1 MTSPSQLSSYLSSL
15 RGRLQG
21 RNLALALWVVV
32 TLIAVALI
40 IALNHEPKGPRPGVA
55 AYITRV
61 NYLSVT
67 FSQDYK
73 SIENAYRSFALA
85 PKRPAAQEQRLQKAS
100 AQLTVLRKR
109 VQRIPAPPQASVLK
123 QRLIAFFRQQEA
135 VSREL
140 LGVSTYV
147 PRLAA
152 AERVLAPA
160 GARMRAALKQKGT
173 AKQQAAAL
181 DEYVAALN
189 GAADA
194 VEAIKAPALFL
205 GSHAAQVQRL
215 RHTADVTHRLSVAL
229 VANDKPALKQA
240 VNELG
245 RGTSSS
251 SAAARTAIL
260 SYNAR
265 VVKIRELGA
274 SVERERRR
282 LNDSLS

>member
-32 TLIAVALI
+32 TLIVVALI

-55 AYITRV
+55 AYITRI
-61 NYLSVT
+61 NNLSVT
-67 FSQDYK
+67 FSRDYK
-73 SIENAYRSFALA
+73 SIETAYRRFALA
-85 PKRPAAQEQRLQKAS
+85 PQRPAAQEKRLQKAS
-100 AQLTVLRKR
+100 TQLTVLRKR
-109 VQRIPAPPQASVLK
+109 VQRIPAPPKARVLK

-205 GSHAAQVQRL
+205 GSHTAQVQRL
-215 RHTADVTHRLSVAL
+215 RHTADLTHRLSVAL
-229 VANDKPALKQA
+229 LANDKPALKRA

>member
-55 AYITRV
+55 AYITQV
-61 NYLSVT
+61 NGLSVT
-67 FSQDYK
+67 FAQDYK
-73 SIENAYRSFALA
+73 SIESAYRTFALA
-85 PKRPAAQEQRLQKAS
+85 PKRPAAQEERLQKAS

-109 VQRIPAPPQASVLK
+109 VQAIPAPPKARVLK
-123 QRLIAFFRQQEA
+123 RRLIAFFRQQEA

-140 LGVSTYV
+140 LGVSSYV

-160 GARMRAALKQKGT
+160 GARMRAALKKKGT

-189 GAADA
+189 GAAAA

-205 GSHAAQVQRL
+205 GSQAAQVQRL
-215 RHTADVTHRLSVAL
+215 RHTAAVTHKLSVAL
-229 VANDKPALKQA
+229 VANDKPALKRA

-260 SYNAR
+260 AYNAR

-274 SVERERRR
+274 SVAREQKR
-282 LNDSLS
+282 LNDSLP

>member
-1 MTSPSQLSSYLSSL
+1 MTSPSQLSSYLGSL

-40 IALNHEPKGPRPGVA
+40 IALNHEPKGPRPAVA

-61 NYLSVT
+61 NGLVVT
-67 FSQDYK
+67 FSQEFT
-73 SIENAYRSFALA
+73 SIENAYKTFALA
-85 PKRPAAQEQRLQKAS
+85 PKKPAAQEARLQKAS

-109 VQRIPAPPQASVLK
+109 AQQIPAPPKARVLR

-152 AERVLAPA
+152 AERSLTPA
-160 GARMRAALKQKGT
+160 GARMRAVLKKGGT

-181 DEYVAALN
+181 DDYVAALD

-194 VEAIKAPALFL
+194 VAAIKPPQLFRT
-205 GSHAAQVQRL
+205 SHAEQVQRL
-215 RHTADVTHRLSVAL
+215 RRTAALTRQLSTAL
-229 VANDKPALKQA
+229 RANDKPALKRA
-240 VNELG
+240 VNALG
-245 RGTSSS
+245 SGGSAS
-251 SAAARTAIL
+251 SAAARTAIV

-265 VVKIRELGA
+265 VEKIRALAA